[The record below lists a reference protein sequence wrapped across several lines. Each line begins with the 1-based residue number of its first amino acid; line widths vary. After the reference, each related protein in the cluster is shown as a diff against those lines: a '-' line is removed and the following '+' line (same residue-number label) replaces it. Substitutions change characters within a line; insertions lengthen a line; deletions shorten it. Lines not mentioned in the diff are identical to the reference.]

1 MHVIRA
7 QFACRPQ
14 IYEVYGNT
22 AISSGLDE
30 LNMCDFFRLGRTEY
44 FCNTC
49 SLTCEMCGNTCV
61 HQCDVPH
68 LHLCPMRERQSERKR
83 QRVWERGRDVYP
95 SHVHAY
101 IYMHVRPGTAGF
113 SIFANQ
119 HEQRRIFANKHG
131 EYSNGR
137 LHMRADHGTT
147 FSFTRNV
154 CCNMYI
160 NFPSHMFTFS
170 SLFVSC
176 RQHHVHLGQNPH
188 PSAQRGQD
196 WRQNID
202 RSNAT
207 RQQTTEIKCK

>member
-49 SLTCEMCGNTCV
+49 SLTCEMCDNTCV

-83 QRVWERGRDVYP
+83 QRVWEMYT
-95 SHVHAY
+95 H
-101 IYMHVRPGTAGF
+101 IYMCMSVLELQDSAPLQIST
-113 SIFANQ
+113 
-119 HEQRRIFANKHG
+119 NKD
-131 EYSNGR
+131 
-137 LHMRADHGTT
+137 A
-147 FSFTRNV
+147 
-154 CCNMYI
+154 
-160 NFPSHMFTFS
+160 
-170 SLFVSC
+170 SL
-176 RQHHVHLGQNPH
+176 
-188 PSAQRGQD
+188 
-196 WRQNID
+196 
-202 RSNAT
+202 
-207 RQQTTEIKCK
+207 